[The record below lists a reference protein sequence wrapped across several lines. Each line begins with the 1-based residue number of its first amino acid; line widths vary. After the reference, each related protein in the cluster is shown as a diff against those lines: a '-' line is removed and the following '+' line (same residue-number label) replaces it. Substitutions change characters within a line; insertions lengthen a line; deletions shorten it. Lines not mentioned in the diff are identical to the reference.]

1 MKQAQTLVLRG
12 NIEADASSVCNCPI
26 GLRNTNFQ
34 EEIAERKSKQKAC
47 RKDPGWLVGMCEA
60 PERWKEESK
69 ESSFIW
75 FDMV

>member
-34 EEIAERKSKQKAC
+34 EEIAERKSKLKAC

-69 ESSFIW
+69 ESSFIR